1 MSRTPAAGWDAW
13 LTRWECFQAAYVP
26 ERNNLFDAMC
36 RYAEDCTTGGIL
48 RAVDLCAGPASLG
61 GRLASRA
68 PHARIIAVDADPFLI
83 EMGRHGRS
91 TSRIKWVQADL
102 RFSGWSAELHGPF
115 DAALCSTAMHWF
127 NDEEVRAIYRETTR
141 FLRRGGALLVADAMP
156 HGTTGAQAASRNMLE
171 RVEASQI
178 AAGCGEHWV
187 SFWSAVEAEPAF
199 AELLAERLRILEVR
213 RPRVV
218 PSLEFHIDALAKA
231 GFTEIGEVWRRD
243 AWAVVLAVH

>member
-1 MSRTPAAGWDAW
+1 
-13 LTRWECFQAAYVP
+13 
-26 ERNNLFDAMC
+26 
-36 RYAEDCTTGGIL
+36 
-48 RAVDLCAGPASLG
+48 
-61 GRLASRA
+61 
-68 PHARIIAVDADPFLI
+68 
-83 EMGRHGRS
+83 
-91 TSRIKWVQADL
+91 
-102 RFSGWSAELHGPF
+102 
-115 DAALCSTAMHWF
+115 
-127 NDEEVRAIYRETTR
+127 
-141 FLRRGGALLVADAMP
+141 
-156 HGTTGAQAASRNMLE
+156 MLE